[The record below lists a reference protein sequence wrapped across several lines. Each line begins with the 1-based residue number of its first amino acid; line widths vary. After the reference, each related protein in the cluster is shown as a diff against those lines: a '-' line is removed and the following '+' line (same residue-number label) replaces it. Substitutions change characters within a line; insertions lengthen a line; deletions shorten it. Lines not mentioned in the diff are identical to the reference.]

1 MTDRAFATLVAV
13 LLVVLAAASRIVPHP
28 WNFTPMI
35 AVALFAGARIE
46 RGWLASL
53 AVLGCLALG
62 DIVIGAWPYSGFEW
76 VYGSMLLVVATGRLL
91 RTRTGLVA
99 TLVAALGAG
108 FIFFVVTNFAVFM
121 GGGLYPRTGAG
132 LVECYTA
139 ALPFYRNQIVG
150 DVVFTSAL
158 FGVYA
163 FALTLRRRMIA
174 TV

>member
-13 LLVVLAAASRIVPHP
+13 LLVVLAAASRVVPHP

-46 RGWLASL
+46 RSWLAAI
-53 AVLGCLALG
+53 AVVGCLALG
-62 DIVIGAWPYSGFEW
+62 DILLGAFPYGGIEW
-76 VYGSMLLVVATGRLL
+76 VYGSMLLVVAAGRLL

-99 TLVAALGAG
+99 TLLAALGAG
-108 FIFFVVTNFAVFM
+108 FGFFVVTNFAVFI
-121 GGGLYPRTGAG
+121 GGALYPRTAAG

-158 FGVYA
+158 FGAYA
-163 FALTLRRRMIA
+163 FAISIRRRVMSPA
-174 TV
+174 